1 MSSSHSQFPKR
12 LLNNFQFNLV
22 CENEHWAKHASS
34 LFMFGGLLIPVL
46 TQLSDLYGRRMVFL
60 LMLWCASI
68 ASFAC
73 SLAPTV
79 LTFLICRL
87 ILGIGTTGY
96 FAVMSI
102 MCCES
107 VSVEFRSL
115 IPVLFTITWVTGIM
129 AVGLLRIWIHSWR
142 YLYFI
147 ISIPS
152 LFTISY
158 YWLLPESPH
167 WLISHRK
174 HRAID
179 KYIDDA
185 CHYNNMKINLSNC
198 ESHVQ
203 LEAHYKPR
211 TFMDIIRNKVALF
224 HLLVQC
230 YVMATMN
237 ISYWGM
243 ALLSTT
249 LSEDSYTGY
258 FLSGF
263 TELPAGLLAVL
274 LLQKFG
280 RRSISMWSFL
290 FQSLFLFLAVL
301 FPGPGPVQISFAVV
315 AKLFNSFIWA
325 AQPLLLA
332 EMSPTTIRN
341 TFFGAVQFA
350 AEAGSISAPYL
361 ILLKNLND
369 RAPQAA
375 VTIFS
380 FFAALLLVTAP
391 ETRGRAMP
399 EDLDQFDPGCFLR
412 MFGFQEQRKRSIL
425 LTAKEID
432 EACFCKLVL
441 FFGSDEFC
449 PSFFP

>member
-1 MSSSHSQFPKR
+1 
-12 LLNNFQFNLV
+12 LV
-22 CENEHWAKHASS
+22 VS
-34 LFMFGGLLIPVL
+34 GLLIPVL

-87 ILGIGTTGY
+87 ILGIGTTVAYSFSTGY

-158 YWLLPESPH
+158 YWLVFIFLIHFFLSACVSRDAEICFSFLPNKEK
-167 WLISHRK
+167 WLSLK
-174 HRAID
+174 HCNRMAEW
-179 KYIDDA
+179 
-185 CHYNNMKINLSNC
+185 NF
-198 ESHVQ
+198 
-203 LEAHYKPR
+203 R
-211 TFMDIIRNKVALF
+211 
-224 HLLVQC
+224 
-230 YVMATMN
+230 ATMN

-301 FPGPGPVQISFAVV
+301 FPGSFISFAVV

-361 ILLKNLND
+361 ILLV
-369 RAPQAA
+369 PA

-425 LTAKEID
+425 LTAQEVVQSSAAKLLKID
-432 EACFCKLVL
+432 EKDTFK
-441 FFGSDEFC
+441 
-449 PSFFP
+449 